1 MKIIRCNLHALYT
14 YTIATSAHH
23 AININKYVVRKM
35 ATILHSPILLL
46 KKKTHNFLFSKV
58 SYYLVLMDIQVFAI
72 IFVVYA
78 AFYFVH
84 NEYLTSIKII
94 IGNCTK

>member
-1 MKIIRCNLHALYT
+1 M
-14 YTIATSAHH
+14 
-23 AININKYVVRKM
+23 YVVRKM
-35 ATILHSPILLL
+35 ATILHSHIIVEEII
-46 KKKTHNFLFSKV
+46 HIFLFSKV
-58 SYYLVLMDIQVFAI
+58 SYYLVSMDIQVFAI
-72 IFVVYA
+72 IFVAYA